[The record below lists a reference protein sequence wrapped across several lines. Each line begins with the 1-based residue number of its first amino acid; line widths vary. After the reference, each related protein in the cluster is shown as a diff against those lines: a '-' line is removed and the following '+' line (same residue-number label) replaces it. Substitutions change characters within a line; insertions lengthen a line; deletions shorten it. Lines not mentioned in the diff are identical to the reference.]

1 MERQTTWQVLIT
13 MSLQL
18 VCNYETLPL
27 EVSSASTDR
36 SALWDSYVLSESHQ
50 THAKDMQEVA
60 YLKILK
66 RCVSE
71 PCAHTCRETRL
82 LVTLGELDGE
92 VGDERVDVVVPL
104 DLQAEGGG
112 EGQVLWLHCVD
123 VHFLLDT
130 KTGV

>member
-1 MERQTTWQVLIT
+1 ML
-13 MSLQL
+13 
-18 VCNYETLPL
+18 
-27 EVSSASTDR
+27 VSS
-36 SALWDSYVLSESHQ
+36 V
-50 THAKDMQEVA
+50 
-60 YLKILK
+60 
-66 RCVSE
+66 
-71 PCAHTCRETRL
+71 TCRETRL

-130 KTGV
+130 KQRV